1 MLLFTQ
7 AAAPDFNVK
16 CLTNQRMEGREDEGL
31 EHGVGR
37 PAEVNSLKAD
47 RQSWAVAP
55 AQMAQ
60 GSWLDFK

>member
-16 CLTNQRMEGREDEGL
+16 CFTNQRMEGQGDEGL
-31 EHGVGR
+31 GYGVGR
-37 PAEVNSLKAD
+37 TAEVNNLKAA
-47 RQSWAVAP
+47 RQIWAVAP
-55 AQMAQ
+55 VQMAQ

>member
-16 CLTNQRMEGREDEGL
+16 CLTNQRMEGRGL
-31 EHGVGR
+31 GHGVGR

-47 RQSWAVAP
+47 RQTWAVAP
-55 AQMAQ
+55 VQMAQ